1 MLEPLSIA
9 ELLERTKNIEGM
21 TIEQLANIL
30 GITMPLD
37 LKYAKGFIGQLI
49 EIALGATGN
58 SNPVHDFPAIGVE
71 LKTIPI
77 TCDGKPAQNTHICI
91 LPDITYGQTFENS
104 NFYNKIKKVL
114 WLPVQ
119 GDKNIPFPQR
129 YIGEGFI
136 WEPSKTDLAILK
148 NDWTEIMNLIALDS
162 INNVSSKI
170 GTYAMI
176 SPGGIINNKKQYSFY
191 FRKKFTHKILLE
203 HFS

>member
-1 MLEPLSIA
+1 MLEPLSIT

-77 TCDGKPAQNTHICI
+77 TCYRKHAQNTHIYI
-91 LPDITYGQTFENS
+91 LPDITYGQTF
-104 NFYNKIKKVL
+104 
-114 WLPVQ
+114 
-119 GDKNIPFPQR
+119 
-129 YIGEGFI
+129 
-136 WEPSKTDLAILK
+136 
-148 NDWTEIMNLIALDS
+148 
-162 INNVSSKI
+162 
-170 GTYAMI
+170 
-176 SPGGIINNKKQYSFY
+176 
-191 FRKKFTHKILLE
+191 
-203 HFS
+203 